1 MEGYKRWVRQNK
13 EYVHSLESLANGLTW
28 LLLERFSESEIGPEA
43 VTTVMGIVTAINEHI
58 IDSAPDQNIT
68 GSVEPNSF
76 PYPLCLSALKDLE
89 TLVEVV
95 AQHYYGDDRKWNFL
109 AVTEG
114 IKVLV
119 RLSLF
124 RKSGYK
130 MLLHGGETSNDDST
144 SQHQIAARAL
154 SALSQFGEK
163 ARMVSD
169 PVWLRRVQHQQAIVE
184 PAATRVVKPTL
195 STILSKKGF
204 CGALFLIGEVLFIV
218 RPLIYVLF
226 IRKYGI
232 WSWTPW
238 FLSLAI
244 DTISNSILSL
254 ITTTV
259 AGENQKMI
267 HISAPEKD
275 EVKRRKL
282 LFVLYLMRDPFFSKY
297 TRRKLESTEKVLE
310 PVPIIGFLT
319 ASKTPKKLQKQKI
332 HILRNKITLEFKLRR
347 FWNRSSHK
355 RSCFNSSSDL
365 DSDSP
370 GAEKREKVRVRVED
384 PPADEDWLRYYPPPS
399 LVRAEEVRFSKEKSF
414 FGVFEAMEGYKRWV
428 RQNKEYVHSLES
440 LANGLTWLLP
450 ERFSESEIGPEAV
463 TTVLGIVTAINEHI
477 IDSAPDQNI
486 TGSVEPNS
494 FPYPLCLSA
503 LKDLETLVEVVA
515 QHYYGDDRISH

>member
-28 LLLERFSESEIGPEA
+28 FLPERFSESEIGPEA
-43 VTTVMGIVTAINEHI
+43 VTTVLGIVTAINEHI

-144 SQHQIAARAL
+144 SQHQIAANPKGRYNAGTNPWNLEARAL

-184 PAATRVVKPTL
+184 PAASRVVKPTL

-204 CGALFLIGEVLFIV
+204 RGALFLIGEVLFII

-232 WSWTPW
+232 RSWTPW

-244 DTISNSILSL
+244 DTISNCILSL

-259 AGENQKMI
+259 AGENQKVI

-319 ASKTPKKLQKQKI
+319 AKI
-332 HILRNKITLEFKLRR
+332 VELTT
-347 FWNRSSHK
+347 
-355 RSCFNSSSDL
+355 
-365 DSDSP
+365 
-370 GAEKREKVRVRVED
+370 GAQT
-384 PPADEDWLRYYPPPS
+384 RYTYMS
-399 LVRAEEVRFSKEKSF
+399 
-414 FGVFEAMEGYKRWV
+414 
-428 RQNKEYVHSLES
+428 
-440 LANGLTWLLP
+440 
-450 ERFSESEIGPEAV
+450 
-463 TTVLGIVTAINEHI
+463 
-477 IDSAPDQNI
+477 
-486 TGSVEPNS
+486 GS
-494 FPYPLCLSA
+494 
-503 LKDLETLVEVVA
+503 
-515 QHYYGDDRISH
+515 